1 MPQGMGRTPS
11 PQAGGTGWSKA
22 ELRGRAPARRVFKEV
37 VLTRHRLML
46 SAAAAAM
53 VAAALVAAGAAQADT
68 EISTGTSTALSTS
81 SAGNITVDSGGSIAI
96 GTSNV
101 APVTLNSNNSVTNNG
116 SLANGNVDNGIGVQI
131 DTTNGSILS
140 GSGFTSTGII
150 NLSGNGTAKRG
161 VWITGGHTFYGPV
174 TLTSLTGVTSS
185 GSAGIVQSSTLT
197 LTGDSSAAFVLDQG
211 TSVTSNIL
219 LGGTGITQSGSVN
232 STNTGSIIV
241 YLNGTVNGN
250 VYNAA
255 PINGVGASMI
265 GVEVLGGIHSCASD
279 TANFPSGFTCPTSS
293 GGSFINAGNIQLV
306 GTTFP
311 NSRGGNVESGSAVVI
326 GNAIDGGFVN
336 AGPGTSSNVT
346 AAIISSAG
354 VVSSSAVSPVL
365 LIDPTQSITST
376 TTSPRGPAIL
386 GPVTPDV
393 DSTDAGYSFINRG
406 TIHAQALDPQI
417 SSSSVVIEGAS
428 STYYTCLSAS
438 VGSCDTGSYTRN
450 QNVTDSNGV
459 TRNVAYTAR
468 GGLLNTGTISA
479 VSVTNLNNTSSISAT
494 ALHIGDYATVPN
506 ITVLAE
512 TISGSTTTP
521 GTINASVSGVGGG
534 SAFALSMSTQ
544 AKVPE
549 IDVGK
554 GASIVASVQTNTV
567 APDKSIATS
576 TSPFTLFSTAILDQ
590 SGTLKTV
597 NNAGTI
603 QASTTTLVP
612 QAGATTA
619 TVTRAIDLQSA
630 STGSTTINNSGSI
643 LGDVLFAPAGGSNI
657 FNVGN
662 VNPAGTLNVINTTAN
677 YAVVAQSII
686 ANVASGAPLTN
697 AALIDFGSGT
707 GNQLNVGG
715 YGYVNAD
722 IHTAAANA
730 LDINVAPNGQLFVAS
745 NTVNLPNDNNT
756 LQVRDLTVQTGGTLG
771 LSITQNNLSALT
783 PVVQAGRNVDLS
795 GATLALQFGSY
806 ISTAQGTPQKPVE
819 QTITLVRSAGT
830 LVDNTLGDQN
840 ARLGQNTPFLFES
853 PASAGIVAGDNG
865 PAPLSL
871 SSDSSGQQ
879 VLQLHLLPRS
889 VGATNADGSPGLNL
903 SGDAANQFPFVT
915 RALATDPQ
923 LGAAVA
929 TSMTIYNT
937 PGQPGSGINVKASQQ
952 QAEQVFSQ
960 FAPDTSGG
968 TREIAIMLTDQAT
981 GPVAAR
987 QRLLRSYGNV
997 SGDMTLW
1004 GEEFTG
1010 HINNKGD
1017 ATASG
1022 TTVSFKDH
1030 GFGFAV
1036 GVDAGGPR
1044 TGWFGGAFTFYSG
1057 DVDQLLPRATRTQT
1071 EWYML
1076 TGYTDWRG
1084 KHVFLDTQLS
1094 AAYGNFTETRS
1105 IAVGNITRD
1114 ALSKRPGVMLAGGV
1128 NMGLITHVL
1137 GGIEIDPHVSLDGL
1151 TLREEGYTENNGG
1164 SGFDLD
1170 VAPYFANS
1178 LRTAVG
1184 ADIKGT
1190 VTIWGI
1196 GLTPEGRVGYR
1207 YDLLQQP
1214 VKIRAGFDSTGGL
1227 GQTGNTMVF
1236 TGPDPSSGNVFG
1248 GLSLNAGTDTWSLG
1262 INYDW
1267 VRGDNN
1273 STTQVGTITVLGRI

>member
-1 MPQGMGRTPS
+1 
-11 PQAGGTGWSKA
+11 
-22 ELRGRAPARRVFKEV
+22 
-37 VLTRHRLML
+37 ML
-46 SAAAAAM
+46 SAAAAAL
-53 VAAALVAAGAAQADT
+53 ATAALVAASAAQADT

-81 SAGNITVDSGGSIAI
+81 SAGNVTIDAGGSIAI
-96 GTSNV
+96 GTSSV
-101 APVTLNSNNSVTNNG
+101 APLTINSANWAVNNG
-116 SLANGNVDNGIGVQI
+116 SLANAGVDSGIGVQI
-131 DTTNGSILS
+131 DTTS
-140 GSGFTSTGII
+140 GSLYSTNGFTSTGII

-161 VWITGGHTFYGPV
+161 IWITGGHTFYGPV
-174 TLTSLTGVTSS
+174 TLTSLTGVTST

-219 LGGTGITQSGSVN
+219 FGGSGITQSGSVN

-279 TANFPSGFTCPTSS
+279 AANFPSGFSCPTSS
-293 GGSFINAGNIQLV
+293 GGSFVNAGNIQLV

-311 NSRGGNVESGSAVVI
+311 NSRGGNLESGSAVVI
-326 GNAIDGGFVN
+326 GNVIDGGFVN
-336 AGPGTSSNVT
+336 AGPGTSSNV
-346 AAIISSAG
+346 AASVISSAG
-354 VVSSSAVSPVL
+354 IVSSTAVSPVL

-386 GPVTPDV
+386 GPVTPDI
-393 DSTDAGYSFINRG
+393 DSNDAGYSFINRG
-406 TIHAQALDPQI
+406 TIHAQALDPQL

-438 VGSCDTGSYTRN
+438 VGSCDTGTHSVT
-450 QNVTDSNGV
+450 QAVTDSNGV
-459 TRNVAYTAR
+459 TRNVTYTAR

-479 VSVTNLNNTSSISAT
+479 ASVTNLNNTSSISAT

-534 SAFALSMSTQ
+534 SAFAVSMSTR
-544 AKVPE
+544 ANVPE

-576 TSPFTLFSTAILDQ
+576 SSPFTLFSEAIVDQ

-603 QASTTTLVP
+603 QATTTTLVP
-612 QAGATTA
+612 QAGAITA
-619 TVTRAIDLQSA
+619 TVTRAIDLQS
-630 STGSTTINNSGSI
+630 SNSGTTTINNSGSI
-643 LGDVLFAPAGGSNI
+643 LGDVLFAPAGGNNV

-662 VNPAGTLNVINTTAN
+662 VTSGGTLGVINTTAN
-677 YAVVAQSII
+677 YAVVAQSVIGSVS
-686 ANVASGAPLTN
+686 NGPPLTN

-722 IHTAAANA
+722 IHTAAASA

-756 LQVRDLTVQTGGTLG
+756 LQVHNLSVSSNGTLG

-783 PVVQAGRNVDLS
+783 PVIQSTGGTVNLT
-795 GATLALQFGSY
+795 GANLALQFGSY
-806 ISTAQGTPQKPVE
+806 ISTTNGDPNKPSE
-819 QTITLVRSAGT
+819 QTITLIRSTSAINDT
-830 LVDNTLGDQN
+830 PASLLQQN
-840 ARLGQNTPFLFES
+840 AQLAQNTPFLFES

-865 PAPLSL
+865 PTPLSNA
-871 SSDSSGQQ
+871 SAPDSSGQYT
-879 VLQLHLLPRS
+879 LQLHLLPRS

-903 SGDAANQFPFVT
+903 SGDAARQFPFVT

-937 PGQPGSGINVKASQQ
+937 PGQAGSGINVKASQQ

-968 TREIAIMLTDQAT
+968 VREIAIMLTDQAT

-1017 ATASG
+1017 PTPSG
-1022 TTVSFKDH
+1022 TSVSFKDH

-1057 DVDQLLPRATRTQT
+1057 DVDQLLPRATRTET

-1105 IAVGNITRD
+1105 ITVGNITRD

-1128 NMGLITHVL
+1128 NMGMITHVL

-1151 TLREEGYTENNGG
+1151 TLREEGYSENNGG
-1164 SGFDLD
+1164 AGFNLD

-1190 VTIWGI
+1190 VTLWGI

-1207 YDLLQQP
+1207 YDLLQQA
-1214 VKIRAGFDSTGGL
+1214 VKIRAAFDSTGGL

-1236 TGPDPSSGNVFG
+1236 TGPDPDSGNVFG

-1267 VRGDNN
+1267 VRGNNN
-1273 STTQVGTITVLGRI
+1273 STTQVGTVTVLGRI